1 MFQMCNVQCSVPPH
15 LRQTADDASRPAP
28 HTLHPATFLY
38 LQRKMAKLT
47 NIFEPVLAKV
57 AYAYMIDVVPLLGC
71 FHVLFSIRLIGEM
84 EFKVVFKKV
93 PV

>member
-1 MFQMCNVQCSVPPH
+1 
-15 LRQTADDASRPAP
+15 
-28 HTLHPATFLY
+28 
-38 LQRKMAKLT
+38 MAKLT